1 MSQCRLF
8 CIFGRFLYSN
18 RPSGTEISFL
28 LILPAPFLFSV
39 NPLRPDQTRQT
50 NHASHVCSVRPSV
63 TIFTQQYQANS
74 TPPHPFSSF
83 LFSSPSLYFLTLS
96 DGVTA
101 NVGAVHRSPLY
112 TRALSPKRAFSRA
125 WSAKWRRTW
134 SRSSSAW
141 RAGMRW
147 MRAHIF
153 SRASSLWVVVDV
165 RKKKSLGKGTR
176 AKK

>member
-1 MSQCRLF
+1 MHICYVL
-8 CIFGRFLYSN
+8 
-18 RPSGTEISFL
+18 
-28 LILPAPFLFSV
+28 
-39 NPLRPDQTRQT
+39 
-50 NHASHVCSVRPSV
+50 HPSV
-63 TIFTQQYQANS
+63 PSLFPIARTRAPPTAHFT
-74 TPPHPFSSF
+74 PSF
-83 LFSSPSLYFLTLS
+83 LFLFPFFFSFYTLGLFYFLALS

-153 SRASSLWVVVDV
+153 SRASSLFGGGVVLV
-165 RKKKSLGKGTR
+165 LGTDDFEKGRGEFGGIHTVALVHR
-176 AKK
+176 RRICTIRIA

>member
-1 MSQCRLF
+1 MS
-8 CIFGRFLYSN
+8 
-18 RPSGTEISFL
+18 
-28 LILPAPFLFSV
+28 ILTICLAAPFMAK
-39 NPLRPDQTRQT
+39 RPQAEGRQT
-50 NHASHVCSVRPSV
+50 CLS
-63 TIFTQQYQANS
+63 
-74 TPPHPFSSF
+74 PHPPSPMRPCTYIMCSIRSSISIPNSAHTYTLHPQATSSHLPFFFFFFFFSF
-83 LFSSPSLYFLTLS
+83 HTLGLFYFLALS

-153 SRASSLWVVVDV
+153 SRASSL
-165 RKKKSLGKGTR
+165 
-176 AKK
+176 